1 MATGLAALSI
11 ATAAVL
17 SGCSISPADPA
28 TPAAPAAPIL
38 APTPPPGTETPSDTT
53 PVPVPDVPAESTA
66 ASPAAA
72 GTGLAAGIPVR
83 PADAAVQPPPPA
95 PVSLDIPG
103 TDISVRVVD
112 VGIAGNDAMEIP
124 DSFWEAGWYRFG
136 PAPGADAGHA
146 VIAAHVDSRTEVMP
160 FAQLDDVDPG
170 TVLTVGLADG
180 DTVQYRVD
188 DVRNVPKATLDGSDV
203 FRRDGPHRLKIITC
217 GGEWLLDKGDYE
229 DNVVLTASPL

>member
-17 SGCSISPADPA
+17 GGCSTSSAGPAEPA
-28 TPAAPAAPIL
+28 PPAAPLL
-38 APTPPPGTETPSDTT
+38 APTPPPGT
-53 PVPVPDVPAESTA
+53 VPVPEPPVPDAA
-66 ASPAAA
+66 ASPTAAPPPAA
-72 GTGLAAGIPVR
+72 GTGVAAGIPVR

-95 PVSLDIPG
+95 PVSLDVPG

-146 VIAAHVDSRTEVMP
+146 VIAAHVDSQTEVMP
-160 FAQLDDVDPG
+160 FARLKDVDPG

-180 DTVQYRVD
+180 SMLQYRVD